1 MGLFIGIVAAL
12 AFSALFSGSEM
23 AFVSAN
29 KLKIE
34 LKKKK
39 GSYRSLILSGWYDGP
54 NNFISTMLVG
64 NNIAL
69 VIFTYLMGQLLSPVL
84 SQMLG
89 ISEESISQVL
99 LQTVLITVVVL
110 LFGEFLPKTLFR
122 LFADDFL
129 YQLAIPLRSL
139 QFLLF
144 PFAWTMTKASDLTL
158 RLLFKKRVAPT
169 EQILTR
175 LDLENFVRESRSDAQ
190 EEIDKDLFGKA
201 LNLREVRVRESMVPR
216 TEIESIDV
224 SASIEELVE
233 LFQKTRLSRLLV
245 INEDVDNVLG
255 YVHHQQLFEEPKSIK
270 QLALA
275 IPFVPETM
283 YVTELMN
290 KLIKEKMSIACVFD
304 EFGGISG
311 IITLEDI
318 LEEIFGEIEDEHDQ
332 GDHIEEEFGDG
343 AFLFSGRLEI
353 DYLNEKYGLF
363 LPEGEY
369 HTLSGYLVT
378 TTEDI
383 PEQGEILEL
392 GDYRFIIELVSNTRI
407 ETVKIETIKK
417 EE

>member
-1 MGLFIGIVAAL
+1 MGLFIGIIVAL

-39 GSYRSLILSGWYDGP
+39 GSYRSLVLSGWYDGP

-69 VIFTYLMGQLLSPVL
+69 VVFTYLMGQLLSPFL
-84 SQMLG
+84 SQLLG

-99 LQTVLITVVVL
+99 LQTVLITIVVL
-110 LFGEFLPKTLFR
+110 VFGEFLPKTLFR

-144 PFAWTMTKASDLTL
+144 PFAWGMTKASDLVL
-158 RLLFKKRVAPT
+158 RVLFKKKVAPT

-224 SASIEELVE
+224 NASLEELVD
-233 LFQKTRLSRLLV
+233 LFQQTRFSRLLV

-255 YVHHQQLFEEPKSIK
+255 YVHHQQLFEESKSIK
-270 QLALA
+270 ELTLP

-290 KLIKEKMSIACVFD
+290 KLIKENMSIACVFD
-304 EFGGISG
+304 EFGGVSG

-332 GDHIEEEFGDG
+332 GDHIEEELGNG
-343 AFLFSGRLEI
+343 SFLFSGRLEI
-353 DYLNEKYGLF
+353 DFLNEKYGLF

-383 PEQGEILEL
+383 PEQGVVLDL
-392 GDYRFIIELVSNTRI
+392 GDYRFTIELVSNTRI
-407 ETVKIETIKK
+407 ETVKIETINK